1 MENEKVYV
9 NDFIEKYEEWV
20 YGNYKTYLSRCGRD
34 CAKTNAAYKEWKN
47 VLSFVDD
54 YNVSVV
60 FSLDDFKA
68 AIDDMGDKLVHR
80 GQDKEFEDRWV
91 ATTKMYYAV
100 LADIRR
106 NHK

>member
-1 MENEKVYV
+1 MANEKIYV

-20 YGNYKTYLSRCGRD
+20 YGKYKTYLSRCGQD
-34 CAKTNAAYKEWKN
+34 CAKTDAAYKEWKN

-54 YNVSVV
+54 YNVSAV
-60 FSLDDFKA
+60 FGLDDFKA

-91 ATTKMYYAV
+91 AITKMYYAV